1 MPVKAE
7 GRAADSRTRNVDS
20 TFLEDRR
27 VANLHLSRVCSA
39 RCVSSVLCVR
49 ANADGLSK
57 RQRIE
62 LALANLTQ
70 EELARFALKLAA
82 YRGDIARLMK
92 RATRFLR
99 PAPPLTRI
107 TRRDVARVFVD
118 DLAGERGTVKMVG
131 RYFPLSTPLEDF
143 LGSRGRSPRDEIA
156 LHMDHFPGDWSVAP
170 HPLMQRDR
178 PKVMPPD
185 YDQVIVMDS
194 PTVGPS

>member
-39 RCVSSVLCVR
+39 RRVSSGLCVR

-82 YRGDIARLMK
+82 YRGDIARL
-92 RATRFLR
+92 
-99 PAPPLTRI
+99 I
-107 TRRDVARVFVD
+107 
-118 DLAGERGTVKMVG
+118 
-131 RYFPLSTPLEDF
+131 
-143 LGSRGRSPRDEIA
+143 
-156 LHMDHFPGDWSVAP
+156 
-170 HPLMQRDR
+170 Q
-178 PKVMPPD
+178 
-185 YDQVIVMDS
+185 
-194 PTVGPS
+194 